1 MLTCIE
7 ILYFLYWV
15 LNNRIFG
22 LGFVLGVQKNSD
34 STNGI
39 TEENCTPGSHSETP
53 FRKNFL
59 TNSTFGSCTPKENGF
74 QSIIA
79 PRMKVKMWGVEV
91 LYFVLEAAHLHEGLS
106 SSIKIGPKKDI
117 WCLKIPTHSHS
128 ISAGKSLPWSGQSIS
143 ARQGWYLSVV
153 HMQCCS
159 LNNVM

>member
-1 MLTCIE
+1 MNAYLHWNTLFSLLSSEYQNIWTRLRFC
-7 ILYFLYWV
+7 
-15 LNNRIFG
+15 
-22 LGFVLGVQKNSD
+22 VQKNSD

-59 TNSTFGSCTPKENGF
+59 TYSTFGSCTPKENGF

-106 SSIKIGPKKDI
+106 SSIKIGPKKRHLVLENTNALPFHFRRKKLAVI
-117 WCLKIPTHSHS
+117 WPIN
-128 ISAGKSLPWSGQSIS
+128 IS
-143 ARQGWYLSVV
+143 
-153 HMQCCS
+153 
-159 LNNVM
+159 